1 MRELKFDLNID
12 SSALLNANPVEFYSK
27 AYITEDVVNNFRT
40 LPGIKSK
47 TKIATTSFS
56 NLLKASDCNFTTVD
70 GSEVLSAI
78 TIDVC
83 PVSALAE
90 ICRFDVE
97 ASYLSLSMAKGSG
110 ASFEVQPFM
119 NFYWDQMAKEIAAE
133 VEVIRWQGNTGG
145 TSSAY
150 TGANAYKTLCNGY
163 EKKLAGTASIA
174 VAATSSTITAANV
187 LGELTRVYTALAT
200 TAPQLIN
207 RTADLRF
214 FVSPNIA
221 AAYRQA
227 VAAGNTLSYVTKNL
241 DFSFLDIK
249 LVVAEGMSANK
260 MVLTLKDNLIY
271 AFDGEGDGKALKA
284 VNLEDSVAEPKL
296 RTRANLKIG
305 FYVVNGPTEV
315 VFYA

>member
-12 SSALLNANPVEFYSK
+12 STALLNANPVEFFSK
-27 AYITEDVVNNFRT
+27 AYISEDIVNNFRT

-56 NLLKASDCNFTTVD
+56 NLLKASDCNFSTTD
-70 GSEVLSAI
+70 GSEVLSAV
-78 TIDVC
+78 TIDVF
-83 PVSALAE
+83 PVSALSE
-90 ICRFDVE
+90 ICRFDIE

-133 VEVIRWQGNTGG
+133 VEVLRWQGNTAG
-145 TSSAY
+145 
-150 TGANAYKTLCNGY
+150 TGAGYTASNAYKKLADGY
-163 EKKLAGTASIA
+163 EKILLANTSVVDIAATASI
-174 VAATSSTITAANV
+174 TTTNV
-187 LGELTRVYTALAT
+187 LGELAKIYNQLAT
-200 TAPQLIN
+200 SAPQLIN
-207 RTADLRF
+207 KTADLRF
-214 FVSPNIA
+214 YVSPNIA

-249 LVVAEGMSANK
+249 LVTCEGMSATK
-260 MVLTLKDNLIY
+260 AVLTLKDNLIY

-284 VNLEDSVAEPKL
+284 VNLEDSIAEPKL

-305 FYVVNGPTEV
+305 FFVVNGAEIV
-315 VFYA
+315 YYS

>member
-27 AYITEDVVNNFRT
+27 AYINEDIVDNFRT

-56 NLLKASDCNFTTVD
+56 NILKESSCDFVAGDQT
-70 GSEVLSAI
+70 LSAVE
-78 TIDVC
+78 IDVC

-90 ICRFDVE
+90 ICRFDIE

-133 VEVIRWQGNTGG
+133 VEVIRWQGNTAG
-145 TSSAY
+145 
-150 TGANAYKTLCNGY
+150 TGAGYTASNAYKKLCDGY
-163 EKKLAGTASIA
+163 EKLLLADNTVLDVAATASI
-174 VAATSSTITAANV
+174 TSSNV
-187 LGELTRVYTALAT
+187 LGEMAKVYAKLASD
-200 TAPQLIN
+200 APQLIN
-207 RTADLRF
+207 RTSDLRF
-214 FVSPNIA
+214 FISPNIA

-227 VAAGNTLSYVTKNL
+227 VAAGNTLNYVTKNL

-284 VNLEDSVAEPKL
+284 INLEDSVAEPKL
-296 RTRANLKIG
+296 RTRANLKVG
-305 FYVVNGPTEV
+305 FFIVNGAEIV
-315 VFYA
+315 YYS

>member
-27 AYITEDVVNNFRT
+27 AYINEDIVNNFRT

-56 NLLKASDCNFTTVD
+56 NILKESSCEFVAGDQT
-70 GSEVLSAI
+70 LSAVE
-78 TIDVC
+78 IDVC

-90 ICRFDVE
+90 ICRFDIE

-119 NFYWDQMAKEIAAE
+119 NFYWDQMAKEISAE
-133 VEVIRWQGNTGG
+133 VEVIRWQG
-145 TSSAY
+145 SAGSTASGY
-150 TGANAYKTLCNGY
+150 TGSNAYKALCDGY
-163 EKKLAGTASIA
+163 EKLLLADSAVLDVTATASTIN
-174 VAATSSTITAANV
+174 ATNV
-187 LGELTRVYTALAT
+187 LGEMVRVYTKLAT
-200 TAPQLIN
+200 SAPQLIN

-214 FVSPNIA
+214 FVAPNIA

-227 VAAGNTLSYVTKNL
+227 VAAGNTLNYVTKNL

-296 RTRANLKIG
+296 RTRANLKVG
-305 FYVVNGPTEV
+305 FSIVNGAEIV
-315 VFYA
+315 YYS

>member
-27 AYITEDVVNNFRT
+27 AYINEDIVDNFRT

-47 TKIATTSFS
+47 TKIATTSFA
-56 NLLKASDCNFTTVD
+56 NILKESSCEFVAGDQT
-70 GSEVLSAI
+70 LSAVE
-78 TIDVC
+78 IDVC

-90 ICRFDVE
+90 ICRFDIE

-145 TSSAY
+145 TGSGY
-150 TGANAYKTLCNGY
+150 TASNAYKTLCDGY
-163 EKKLAGTASIA
+163 EKLLLADSTVLDVTATASI
-174 VAATSSTITAANV
+174 TSSNV
-187 LGELTRVYTALAT
+187 LGEMAKVYAKLAT
-200 TAPQLIN
+200 DAPQLIN
-207 RTADLRF
+207 RTGDLRF
-214 FVSPNIA
+214 FISPNIA

-227 VAAGNTLSYVTKNL
+227 VAAGNTLNYVTKNL

-249 LVVAEGMSANK
+249 LVVAEGMSAKK

-284 VNLEDSVAEPKL
+284 VNLEESVAEPKL

-305 FYVVNGPTEV
+305 FYIVNGNEIV
-315 VFYA
+315 YYS

>member
-12 SSALLNANPVEFYSK
+12 STALLNANPVEFYSK
-27 AYITEDVVNNFRT
+27 AYINEDIVNNFRT

-47 TKIATTSFS
+47 TKIATTSFT
-56 NLLKASDCNFTTVD
+56 NILKESSCDFVAGVQT
-70 GSEVLSAI
+70 LSAVE
-78 TIDVC
+78 IDVC

-90 ICRFDVE
+90 ICRFDIE

-133 VEVIRWQGNTGG
+133 VEVIRWQG
-145 TSSAY
+145 SAGSTASGY
-150 TGANAYKTLCNGY
+150 TGSNSYKALCDGY
-163 EKKLAGTASIA
+163 EKLLLADATVLDVTATASI
-174 VAATSSTITAANV
+174 TPTNV
-187 LGELTRVYTALAT
+187 LGELAKVYNSLAT
-200 TAPQLIN
+200 NAPQLIN
-207 RTADLRF
+207 RTSDLRF

-260 MVLTLKDNLIY
+260 AVLTLKDNLIY

-296 RTRANLKIG
+296 RTRANLKVG
-305 FYVVNGPTEV
+305 FYIVNGAEIV
-315 VFYA
+315 YYS

>member
-12 SSALLNANPVEFYSK
+12 GTALLNANPVEFYSK
-27 AYITEDVVNNFRT
+27 AYINEDIVNNFRT

-47 TKIATTSFS
+47 TKIATTSFT
-56 NLLKASDCNFTTVD
+56 NILKESSCEFVAGDQT
-70 GSEVLSAI
+70 LSAVE
-78 TIDVC
+78 IDVC

-90 ICRFDVE
+90 ICRFDIE

-133 VEVIRWQGNTGG
+133 VEVIRWQGNTAG
-145 TSSAY
+145 
-150 TGANAYKTLCNGY
+150 TGAGYTASNAYKTLCDGY
-163 EKKLAGTASIA
+163 EKLLLADTAVLDVTATASI
-174 VAATSSTITAANV
+174 TPTNV
-187 LGELTRVYTALAT
+187 LGELAKVYNSLAT
-200 TAPQLIN
+200 NAPQLIN
-207 RTADLRF
+207 RTGDLRF

-260 MVLTLKDNLIY
+260 AVLTLKDNLIY

-296 RTRANLKIG
+296 RTRANLKVG
-305 FYVVNGPTEV
+305 FYIVNGAEIV
-315 VFYA
+315 YYS

>member
-27 AYITEDVVNNFRT
+27 AYITEDIVNNFRT

-47 TKIATTSFS
+47 TKIATTSFT
-56 NLLKASDCNFTTVD
+56 NILKESTCDFVAGDQT
-70 GSEVLSAI
+70 LSAVE
-78 TIDVC
+78 IDVC
-83 PVSALAE
+83 PLSALAE
-90 ICRFDVE
+90 ICRFDIE
-97 ASYLSLSMAKGSG
+97 ASFVSLSMAQGSG

-119 NFYWDQMAKEIAAE
+119 NFYWDQMAKEIASE
-133 VEVIRWQGNTGG
+133 IEVIRWQG
-145 TSSAY
+145 SAGSTASGY
-150 TGANAYKTLCNGY
+150 TGSNAYKALCDGY
-163 EKKLAGTASIA
+163 QKLLLADASVLDVTATASI
-174 VAATSSTITAANV
+174 TSTNV
-187 LGELTRVYTALAT
+187 LGELARVYNSLAT
-200 TAPQLIN
+200 NAPQLIN

-296 RTRANLKIG
+296 RTRANLKVG
-305 FYVVNGPTEV
+305 FYIVNGAEIV
-315 VFYA
+315 YYS

>member
-27 AYITEDVVNNFRT
+27 AYINEDIVDNFRT

-56 NLLKASDCNFTTVD
+56 NILKESSCDFVAGDQT
-70 GSEVLSAI
+70 LSAVE
-78 TIDVC
+78 IDVC

-90 ICRFDVE
+90 ICRFDIE

-133 VEVIRWQGNTGG
+133 VEVIRWQGNTAG
-145 TSSAY
+145 
-150 TGANAYKTLCNGY
+150 TGAGYTASNAYKKLCDGY
-163 EKKLAGTASIA
+163 EKLLLADNTVLDVAATASI
-174 VAATSSTITAANV
+174 TSSNV
-187 LGELTRVYTALAT
+187 LGEMAKVYAKLAT
-200 TAPQLIN
+200 DAPQLIN
-207 RTADLRF
+207 RTSDLRF
-214 FVSPNIA
+214 FISPNIA

-227 VAAGNTLSYVTKNL
+227 VAAGNTLNYVTKNL

-284 VNLEDSVAEPKL
+284 INLEDSVAEPKL
-296 RTRANLKIG
+296 RTRANLKVG
-305 FYVVNGPTEV
+305 FFIVNGAEIV
-315 VFYA
+315 YYS

>member
-12 SSALLNANPVEFYSK
+12 SSALLNANPVEFFSK
-27 AYITEDVVNNFRT
+27 AYINEDIVNNFRT

-47 TKIATTSFS
+47 TKIATTSFT
-56 NLLKASDCNFTTVD
+56 NILKESSCEFVAGDQT
-70 GSEVLSAI
+70 LSAVE
-78 TIDVC
+78 IDVC

-90 ICRFDVE
+90 ICRFDIE

-119 NFYWDQMAKEIAAE
+119 NFYWDQMAKEISAE
-133 VEVIRWQGNTGG
+133 IETIRWQGNTAG
-145 TSSAY
+145 
-150 TGANAYKTLCNGY
+150 TGAGYTASNAYKKLCDGY
-163 EKKLAGTASIA
+163 EKLLLADTAVLDVVATASI
-174 VAATSSTITAANV
+174 TPTNV
-187 LGELTRVYTALAT
+187 LGELAKVYNSLAT
-200 TAPQLIN
+200 NAPQLIN

-249 LVVAEGMSANK
+249 LVVAEGLSSNK

-296 RTRANLKIG
+296 RTRANLKVG
-305 FYVVNGPTEV
+305 FFIVNGAEIV
-315 VFYA
+315 YYS

>member
-12 SSALLNANPVEFYSK
+12 SSALLNANPVEFFSK
-27 AYITEDVVNNFRT
+27 AYINEDIVNNFRT

-56 NLLKASDCNFTTVD
+56 NILKESSCEFVAGDQT
-70 GSEVLSAI
+70 LSAVE
-78 TIDVC
+78 IDVC

-90 ICRFDVE
+90 ICRFDIE

-133 VEVIRWQGNTGG
+133 VEVIRWQGNTAG
-145 TSSAY
+145 
-150 TGANAYKTLCNGY
+150 TGAGYTASNAYKKLCDGY
-163 EKKLAGTASIA
+163 EKLLLADTAVLDVAATASI
-174 VAATSSTITAANV
+174 TPTNV
-187 LGELTRVYTALAT
+187 LGELAKVYNKLAT
-200 TAPQLIN
+200 DAPQLIN

-214 FVSPNIA
+214 FVSANIA

-227 VAAGNTLSYVTKNL
+227 VAAGNTLSFVTKNL

-249 LVVAEGMSANK
+249 LVVAEGLSSNK
-260 MVLTLKDNLIY
+260 AVLTLKDNLIY

-296 RTRANLKIG
+296 RTRANLKVG
-305 FYVVNGPTEV
+305 FYIVNGAEIV
-315 VFYA
+315 YYS

>member
-27 AYITEDVVNNFRT
+27 AYINEDIVNNFRT

-56 NLLKASDCNFTTVD
+56 NILKESSCEFVAGDQT
-70 GSEVLSAI
+70 LSAVE
-78 TIDVC
+78 IDVC

-90 ICRFDVE
+90 ICRFDIE

-133 VEVIRWQGNTGG
+133 VEVIRWQGNTAG
-145 TSSAY
+145 
-150 TGANAYKTLCNGY
+150 TGAGYTASNAYKKLCDGY
-163 EKKLAGTASIA
+163 EKLLLADSTVLDVTATASI
-174 VAATSSTITAANV
+174 TPTNV
-187 LGELTRVYTALAT
+187 LGELAKVYNSLAT
-200 TAPQLIN
+200 NAPQLIN

-260 MVLTLKDNLIY
+260 AVLTLKDNLIY

-296 RTRANLKIG
+296 RTRANLKVG
-305 FYVVNGPTEV
+305 FHIVNGNEIV
-315 VFYA
+315 YYS

>member
-27 AYITEDVVNNFRT
+27 AYINEDIVNNFRT

-56 NLLKASDCNFTTVD
+56 NILKESSCEFVAGDQT
-70 GSEVLSAI
+70 LSAVE
-78 TIDVC
+78 IDVC

-90 ICRFDVE
+90 ICRFDIE

-133 VEVIRWQGNTGG
+133 VEVIRWQGNTAG
-145 TSSAY
+145 
-150 TGANAYKTLCNGY
+150 TGAGYTASNAYKKLCDGY
-163 EKKLAGTASIA
+163 EKLLLADTAVLDVAATASI
-174 VAATSSTITAANV
+174 TPTNV
-187 LGELTRVYTALAT
+187 LGELAKVYNSLAT
-200 TAPQLIN
+200 NAPQLIN

-214 FVSPNIA
+214 FVSANIA

-249 LVVAEGMSANK
+249 LVVAEGLSSNK
-260 MVLTLKDNLIY
+260 AVLTLKDNLIY

-296 RTRANLKIG
+296 RTRANLKVG
-305 FYVVNGPTEV
+305 FHIVNGAEIV
-315 VFYA
+315 YYS

>member
-27 AYITEDVVNNFRT
+27 AYINEDIVDNFRT

-56 NLLKASDCNFTTVD
+56 NILKESSCDFVAGDQT
-70 GSEVLSAI
+70 LSAVE
-78 TIDVC
+78 IDVC

-90 ICRFDVE
+90 ICRFDIE

-133 VEVIRWQGNTGG
+133 VEVIRWQGNTAGSG
-145 TSSAY
+145 AGY
-150 TGANAYKTLCNGY
+150 TASNAYKTLCDGY
-163 EKKLAGTASIA
+163 EKLLLADNTVLDVTATASI
-174 VAATSSTITAANV
+174 TSSNV
-187 LGELTRVYTALAT
+187 LGEMAKVYAKLAT
-200 TAPQLIN
+200 DAPQLIN
-207 RTADLRF
+207 RTSDLRF
-214 FVSPNIA
+214 FISPNIA

-227 VAAGNTLSYVTKNL
+227 VAAGNTLNYVTKNL

-249 LVVAEGMSANK
+249 LVVAEGMSTNK

-284 VNLEDSVAEPKL
+284 INLEDSVAEPKL
-296 RTRANLKIG
+296 RTRANLKVG
-305 FYVVNGPTEV
+305 FFIVNGAEIV
-315 VFYA
+315 YYS

>member
-12 SSALLNANPVEFYSK
+12 SSALLNANPVEFFSK
-27 AYITEDVVNNFRT
+27 AYINEDIVNNFRT

-56 NLLKASDCNFTTVD
+56 NILKESSCEFVAGDQT
-70 GSEVLSAI
+70 LSAVE
-78 TIDVC
+78 IDVC

-90 ICRFDVE
+90 ICRFDIE

-133 VEVIRWQGNTGG
+133 VEVIRWQG
-145 TSSAY
+145 SAGSTASGY
-150 TGANAYKTLCNGY
+150 TGSNAYKALCDGY
-163 EKKLAGTASIA
+163 QKLLLADPAVLDVTATASI
-174 VAATSSTITAANV
+174 TSTNV
-187 LGELTRVYTALAT
+187 LGELARVYNSLAT
-200 TAPQLIN
+200 NAPQLIN

-249 LVVAEGMSANK
+249 LVVAEGLSSNK

-305 FYVVNGPTEV
+305 FYIVNGAEIV
-315 VFYA
+315 YYS

>member
-27 AYITEDVVNNFRT
+27 AYINEDIVDNFRT

-56 NLLKASDCNFTTVD
+56 NILKESSCDFVAGDQT
-70 GSEVLSAI
+70 LSAVE
-78 TIDVC
+78 IDVC

-90 ICRFDVE
+90 ICRFDIE

-119 NFYWDQMAKEIAAE
+119 NFYWDQMAKEISAE
-133 VEVIRWQGNTGG
+133 VEVIRWQGNAGSTASG
-145 TSSAY
+145 Y
-150 TGANAYKTLCNGY
+150 TGSNAYKALCDGY
-163 EKKLAGTASIA
+163 EKLLLADTAVLDVTATASI
-174 VAATSSTITAANV
+174 TSSNV
-187 LGELTRVYTALAT
+187 LGEMAKVYAKLAT
-200 TAPQLIN
+200 DAPQLIN

-214 FVSPNIA
+214 FISPNIA

-227 VAAGNTLSYVTKNL
+227 VAAGNTLNYVTKNL

-284 VNLEDSVAEPKL
+284 INLEDSVAEPKL

-305 FYVVNGPTEV
+305 FYIVNGAEIV
-315 VFYA
+315 YYS

>member
-12 SSALLNANPVEFYSK
+12 SSALLNANPVEFFSK
-27 AYITEDVVNNFRT
+27 AYINEDIVNNFRT

-56 NLLKASDCNFTTVD
+56 NILKESSCEFVAGDQT
-70 GSEVLSAI
+70 LSAVE
-78 TIDVC
+78 IDVC

-90 ICRFDVE
+90 ICRFDIE

-133 VEVIRWQGNTGG
+133 VEVIRWQGNTAG
-145 TSSAY
+145 
-150 TGANAYKTLCNGY
+150 TGAGYTASNAYKKLCDGY
-163 EKKLAGTASIA
+163 EKLLLADTAVLDVTATASI
-174 VAATSSTITAANV
+174 TPTNV
-187 LGELTRVYTALAT
+187 LGELAKVYQKLAT
-200 TAPQLIN
+200 DAPQLIN
-207 RTADLRF
+207 RTSELRF
-214 FVSPNIA
+214 FVSANIA

-249 LVVAEGMSANK
+249 LVVAEGLSSNK
-260 MVLTLKDNLIY
+260 AVLTLKDNLIY

-296 RTRANLKIG
+296 RTRANLKVG
-305 FYVVNGPTEV
+305 FHIVNGAEIV
-315 VFYA
+315 YYS